1 MIRRT
6 DQQKSSLHNL
16 LILASRFVDSGQ
28 DALIGVKE
36 RGRQVVQCPFPSPIR
51 SKLAEVI

>member
-6 DQQKSSLHNL
+6 DQQKSSLHDL
-16 LILASRFVDSGQ
+16 LILARFVDSGQ
-28 DALIGVKE
+28 DALIGGKE